1 MASINRYSLFLLRE
15 RRNLLRV
22 CLNENNNQI
31 ALMRF
36 STPELDTGNSNTAYL
51 HNVEVAKTHRNSRIG
66 SRLLEKMD
74 LYLKINNPE
83 VNKIQGVL
91 WDDQSNPYLHHFFRK
106 NGYDLD
112 YNLESVYDDGNMIID
127 VIPILKNL
135 N

>member
-36 STPELDTGNSNTAYL
+36 STPELDTRNSNTAYL
-51 HNVEVAKTHRNSRIG
+51 HNVEVAKTHQNSRIG

-83 VNKIQGVL
+83 VNKIKGVL

-106 NGYDLD
+106 NGYDLE
-112 YNLESVYDDGNMIID
+112 YNLESVYDDGNTIID
-127 VIPILKNL
+127 VIPLTKNL
-135 N
+135 

>member
-51 HNVEVAKTHRNSRIG
+51 HNVEVANTHRNSRIG
-66 SRLLEKMD
+66 SR
-74 LYLKINNPE
+74 
-83 VNKIQGVL
+83 
-91 WDDQSNPYLHHFFRK
+91 F
-106 NGYDLD
+106 
-112 YNLESVYDDGNMIID
+112 
-127 VIPILKNL
+127 
-135 N
+135 

>member
-1 MASINRYSLFLLRE
+1 MGSINRYSLFLLRE
-15 RRNLLRV
+15 RKNLLRV

-31 ALMRF
+31 AFMRF
-36 STPELDTGNSNTAYL
+36 STPDIDTSNSNRAYL

-91 WDDQSNPYLHHFFRK
+91 WDDHSNPYLHNFFRK
-106 NGYDLD
+106 NGYELD
-112 YNLESVYDDGNMIID
+112 YNKESVYDDGKRIID